1 MMKISHFCE
10 LKKTLNNIKSVFK
23 INAVYSNGIKLC
35 LSTYYQNLLIKTC
48 SFFDK
53 EIVIDG

>member
-1 MMKISHFCE
+1 MMKMSHFCE

-23 INAVYSNGIKLC
+23 IHAVYSNGIKLC
-35 LSTYYQNLLIKTC
+35 LSTYYQNLLIKTW

-53 EIVIDG
+53 ELVIFG

>member
-1 MMKISHFCE
+1 MSHFCE

-23 INAVYSNGIKLC
+23 IHAVYSNGIKLC
-35 LSTYYQNLLIKTC
+35 LSTYYQNLLIKTW

-53 EIVIDG
+53 ELVIFG